1 MFVVKFVLPGKEAEE
16 PKKKEEPKKNEDGEV
31 IVEAEV
37 DTVPEEFP
45 YTLVDNDNG
54 SYTVKYKMETEVDN
68 LAIHIY
74 YQDSNGQQIQIRG
87 SPFTACH
94 KFGVPAKNNELNGPS
109 MIQNMTNQIKD
120 VESFI

>member
-74 YQDSNGQQIQIRG
+74 YQDSNGQ
-87 SPFTACH
+87 
-94 KFGVPAKNNELNGPS
+94 
-109 MIQNMTNQIKD
+109 
-120 VESFI
+120 